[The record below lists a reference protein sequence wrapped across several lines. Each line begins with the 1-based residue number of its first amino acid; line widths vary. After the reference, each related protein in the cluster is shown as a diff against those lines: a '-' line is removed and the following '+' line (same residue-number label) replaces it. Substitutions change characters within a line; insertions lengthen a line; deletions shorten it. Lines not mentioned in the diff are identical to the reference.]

1 MCPDDI
7 EGSRSK
13 IAIASLA
20 NPNCKRIYVTG
31 YAPFGAF
38 APTGSLDRYFQLY
51 DRRFRL
57 SFFSDWVAPADLV
70 NSTDLIC
77 IYQETALPADASYE
91 PNSMSNI
98 AIYCGKGVYKLSR
111 HHQLLFKSLV
121 SAARLVN
128 SSIHVITREH
138 PQTKEGLYDILSR
151 CVLLICLD
159 PFSHIEREA
168 TSLGC
173 EVWKPNCPAPGRLTG
188 VSYVDLNLESVIKKI
203 HGESSEIINAKKA
216 LSLATLEYSRLLHC
230 SAKTKLRIYV
240 SSIQAALDERM
251 YLPSKSGLARKTIT
265 DFSPEL
271 IAPLKC
277 HARSYA
283 KFLHPIPGGP
293 DDFNYPLMNNS
304 LTLESVLNLLEG
316 KPKSCQEI
324 EYAAGLSDFDNY
336 EFVEKP
342 PDEPRFSFR

>member
-1 MCPDDI
+1 
-7 EGSRSK
+7 
-13 IAIASLA
+13 
-20 NPNCKRIYVTG
+20 
-31 YAPFGAF
+31 
-38 APTGSLDRYFQLY
+38 
-51 DRRFRL
+51 
-57 SFFSDWVAPADLV
+57 
-70 NSTDLIC
+70 
-77 IYQETALPADASYE
+77 
-91 PNSMSNI
+91 
-98 AIYCGKGVYKLSR
+98 
-111 HHQLLFKSLV
+111 
-121 SAARLVN
+121 
-128 SSIHVITREH
+128 
-138 PQTKEGLYDILSR
+138 
-151 CVLLICLD
+151 
-159 PFSHIEREA
+159 
-168 TSLGC
+168 
-173 EVWKPNCPAPGRLTG
+173 
-188 VSYVDLNLESVIKKI
+188 
-203 HGESSEIINAKKA
+203 
-216 LSLATLEYSRLLHC
+216 
-230 SAKTKLRIYV
+230 
-240 SSIQAALDERM
+240 M